1 MASTCVR
8 PNSMEEITYPIRIN
22 RYLYLKGFCSR
33 RKADQLIEQGDIVIN
48 GKVALLGAKVFE
60 DDDVVVGKKVKKLTS
75 TYAYFLYHKPRGI
88 VSHNP
93 QKGEKSVEDVS
104 GLGKDFFPV
113 GRLDKASHGLML
125 LTNDGRIVNRL
136 LSPEFAHEREYV
148 VRVDKRITNSFIT
161 RIKKGV
167 NIEGYVTQP
176 ATARKVND
184 STFNITLTEGKKHQ
198 IRRMTVALGYQV
210 KDLKR
215 IRIMDFTLNTIEE
228 GRNRELT
235 KEEKKALLG
244 ALSVPSH

>member
-1 MASTCVR
+1 
-8 PNSMEEITYPIRIN
+8 MEEIQYPIRIN

-33 RKADQLIEQGDIVIN
+33 RKADQLIEQGEILIN
-48 GKVALLGAKVFE
+48 GKVAELGTKVLE
-60 DDDVVVGKKVKKLTS
+60 GDEVVVGKKVKKLTS
-75 TYAYFLYHKPRGI
+75 EYKYYLYHKPRGI

-93 QKGEKSVEDVS
+93 QGDEKSVEDVS
-104 GLGKDFFPV
+104 GLPKDFFPV

-148 VRVDKRITNSFIT
+148 VQVDKRITNSFIT
-161 RIKKGV
+161 RMKKGV
-167 NIEGYVTQP
+167 NIEGYVTRP
-176 ATARKVND
+176 TIARKVND

-215 IRIMDFTLNTIEE
+215 IRIMDLTITGIEE
-228 GRNRELT
+228 GKHREFSKDE
-235 KEEKKALLG
+235 KEALLKALTI
-244 ALSVPSH
+244 PTNI

>member
-1 MASTCVR
+1 
-8 PNSMEEITYPIRIN
+8 MEEITYPIRIN

-33 RKADQLIEQGDIVIN
+33 RKADQLIEKGDILIN
-48 GKVALLGAKVFE
+48 GKVATLGAKVLE
-60 DDDVVVGKKVKKLTS
+60 GDNVVVGKQVRKLTS
-75 TYAYFLYHKPRGI
+75 EYKYFLYHKPRGI

-93 QKGEKSVEDVS
+93 QGDEKSIEDVS

-125 LTNDGRIVNRL
+125 LTNDGRIVNSL

-148 VRVDKRITNSFIT
+148 VKVDKRITNSFIT
-161 RIKKGV
+161 RMKKGV
-167 NIEGYVTQP
+167 NIEGYVTKP

-184 STFNITLTEGKKHQ
+184 LTFNITLTEGKKHQ

-215 IRIMDFTLNTIEE
+215 IRIMNLTLNTVEE
-228 GRNRELT
+228 GKCRELSN
-235 KEEKKALLG
+235 EEKKALLK
-244 ALSVPSH
+244 ALSIPTNLQ

>member
-1 MASTCVR
+1 
-8 PNSMEEITYPIRIN
+8 MEEIKYPIRIN

-33 RKADQLIEQGDIVIN
+33 RKADKLIEQGEILIN
-48 GKVALLGAKVFE
+48 GKVAPLGAKVFE
-60 DDDVVVGKKVKKLTS
+60 DDDVEVGKRVKKLS
-75 TYAYFLYHKPRGI
+75 SEYKYYLYHKPRGI

-104 GLGKDFFPV
+104 GLGKNFFPV

-125 LTNDGRIVNRL
+125 LTNDGRIVNQL

-148 VRVDKRITNSFIT
+148 VRVDKKITNSFIT
-161 RIKKGV
+161 RMKKGV
-167 NIEGYVTQP
+167 NIEGYTTKP
-176 ATARKVND
+176 ATVRKVND

-215 IRIMDFTLNTIEE
+215 IRIMNLTLNAIEE
-228 GRNRELT
+228 GGYRELSKSE
-235 KEEKKALLG
+235 KEALVKAL
-244 ALSVPSH
+244 SIHTNQ